1 MEGRYLVAR
10 RIVADNGCPSIN
22 DLVTVGAG
30 KFLRRSAI
38 RCAARRATLPR
49 SSSLIKKREAEAPRH
64 HTAPMPFAQPAKAIG
79 KSHPR

>member
-1 MEGRYLVAR
+1 MEGRYLVGR

-38 RCAARRATLPR
+38 RGASRNASAIIIADKKAGGRSPPPSHCANALRPTG
-49 SSSLIKKREAEAPRH
+49 E
-64 HTAPMPFAQPAKAIG
+64 AIG